1 MIDSSRKEN
10 VVLQAKEWLTL
21 IEWLGIQTWQDPE
34 HPFHVFLQAML
45 DSDAEDTR
53 ETLKSKEEVS
63 ETVQGARI
71 SLPQHVLD
79 DLTAA
84 SAAVKAC
91 WLTYTCGKQTS
102 EEYLHITG
110 NQIIRFRRLPG
121 KINRLF
127 VERITEGKQLSVLL
141 AGRMKWNSRTPGELP
156 ALMMS
161 RKQFD
166 AALSQARELELNRL
180 ATLLA
185 DMTNDEEGSIALA
198 KCMKSPLAHGDI
210 RFYANCGGR
219 WEIQQMQFMNNP
231 QLNWLIRCSAKDE
244 EDWMIATPT
253 PRQQF
258 QKILLKWFRKP
269 HNAE

>member
-141 AGRMKWNSRTPGELP
+141 AGRMKWNSRTPGSFP
-156 ALMMS
+156 
-161 RKQFD
+161 
-166 AALSQARELELNRL
+166 
-180 ATLLA
+180 
-185 DMTNDEEGSIALA
+185 
-198 KCMKSPLAHGDI
+198 P
-210 RFYANCGGR
+210 
-219 WEIQQMQFMNNP
+219 
-231 QLNWLIRCSAKDE
+231 
-244 EDWMIATPT
+244 
-253 PRQQF
+253 
-258 QKILLKWFRKP
+258 
-269 HNAE
+269 